1 MQEKVIRIGRL
12 TSVARVGAEIGR
24 VYRAARLGKIRTD
37 EGVRLVTMLNGLKSC
52 LESAEF
58 ESRLQMIEKALERD
72 SEPASLRIV
81 K

>member
-24 VYRAARLGKIRTD
+24 VYRAARLGKIRTE
-37 EGVRLVTMLNGLKSC
+37 EGVRLVTMLNGLKCC

-58 ESRLQMIEKALERD
+58 EQRLAMLEKALDEP
-72 SEPASLRIV
+72 SPASLRIV